1 MILEGKN
8 INTYYGSAHIIYDAT
23 FHIKEGEVV
32 CLLGRNGAGKTTL
45 FRSIIGLTPPHD
57 GYIFFKGEDITKVNT
72 FEIIR
77 KGIGYVPEDREIFPT
92 LTTRDNLEIAQRKKI
107 DSNWDINSIFKNFPL
122 LKNLENRKGNALS
135 GGEQQILSIARA
147 LMGNPKLLVLDE
159 PTKGVAPKIIE
170 ELIDVIKDIKRH
182 TTILLAEQNAN
193 FAFAIS
199 DRAYILNKGRIVYEN
214 TIKELKDNDT
224 VQEKYLSL
232 LSIK

>member
-1 MILEGKN
+1 
-8 INTYYGSAHIIYDAT
+8 
-23 FHIKEGEVV
+23 
-32 CLLGRNGAGKTTL
+32 
-45 FRSIIGLTPPHD
+45 
-57 GYIFFKGEDITKVNT
+57 
-72 FEIIR
+72 
-77 KGIGYVPEDREIFPT
+77 
-92 LTTRDNLEIAQRKKI
+92 
-107 DSNWDINSIFKNFPL
+107 
-122 LKNLENRKGNALS
+122 
-135 GGEQQILSIARA
+135 
-147 LMGNPKLLVLDE
+147 MGNPKLLVLDE